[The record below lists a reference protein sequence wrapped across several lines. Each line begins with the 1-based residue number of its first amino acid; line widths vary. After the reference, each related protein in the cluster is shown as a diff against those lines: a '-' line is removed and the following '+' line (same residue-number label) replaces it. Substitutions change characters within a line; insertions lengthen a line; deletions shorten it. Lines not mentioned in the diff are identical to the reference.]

1 MPCLRSMADNV
12 TSPTSSIT
20 VALSGY
26 IIVTSSSTGDGER
39 YSDHMRVGLKSSFE
53 VRHAGFLLDAR
64 GDRLDLRSSSNQR
77 GTLSA
82 GLYLNLQW
90 TSFPILNMR
99 GGPCIGMTSLRRY
112 ELRGKVRKE
121 VHVYEFIVGR
131 GQREALRGSVHT
143 NRGCLMPG

>member
-20 VALSGY
+20 VALSRY

-39 YSDHMRVGLKSSFE
+39 YSDLMRVGLKSSFE
-53 VRHAGFLLDAR
+53 VRHAVFLLDAR
-64 GDRLDLRSSSNQR
+64 GDRLDLISSSNHR

-90 TSFPILNMR
+90 TSFPGLNIR
-99 GGPCIGMTSLRRY
+99 G
-112 ELRGKVRKE
+112 
-121 VHVYEFIVGR
+121 
-131 GQREALRGSVHT
+131 
-143 NRGCLMPG
+143 

>member
-1 MPCLRSMADNV
+1 MADNV

-20 VALSGY
+20 VALSRY

-39 YSDHMRVGLKSSFE
+39 YSDHMRVGLKSCFE

-77 GTLSA
+77 GTPVSWVVLEPTVDVFS
-82 GLYLNLQW
+82 N
-90 TSFPILNMR
+90 IKMR